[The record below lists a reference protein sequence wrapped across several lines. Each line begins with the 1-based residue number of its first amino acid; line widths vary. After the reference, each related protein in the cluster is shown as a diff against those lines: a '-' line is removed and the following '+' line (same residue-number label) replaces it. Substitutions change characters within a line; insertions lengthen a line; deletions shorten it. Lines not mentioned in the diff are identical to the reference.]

1 MPSKDK
7 TILVAS
13 SNPGKIAEL
22 KAMLDALGI
31 RVGKKSQR

>member
-1 MPSKDK
+1 LP

-22 KAMLDALGI
+22 MAGPRLWGGSSGD
-31 RVGKKSQR
+31 